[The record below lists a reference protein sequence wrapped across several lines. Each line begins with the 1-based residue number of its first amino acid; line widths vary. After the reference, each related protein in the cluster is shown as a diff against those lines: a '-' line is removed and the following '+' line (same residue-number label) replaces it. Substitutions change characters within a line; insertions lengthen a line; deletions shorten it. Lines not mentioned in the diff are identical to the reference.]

1 MKKETE
7 TPMSSLPSA
16 APSRSAPAAGAVN
29 VQALRA
35 SCSAC
40 SMHQLCL
47 PMGLDQ
53 GDMQRLEQ
61 VINRRRKVKRDE
73 TLYRLDDKFD
83 MLYAIRLGHF
93 KTFQHNPNGGQQI
106 TGFQMA
112 GELLGM
118 DAIGAGHHLCEAVA
132 LEDSEVCEI
141 PFASLEDLFRDMPAL
156 LRQFHRMM
164 SLEIS
169 REQRVMLTLGSM
181 TAQQKMAAFM
191 LNLSSRY
198 ASRGYSSTR
207 FQLRMTRE
215 EIGNYLGLAVE
226 SVSRLL
232 SGFKKTGVIEV
243 NHRDVELLD
252 LASLRAIAL
261 GNDPCA

>member
-1 MKKETE
+1 M
-7 TPMSSLPSA
+7 PSLSPSVPLRPSTGA
-16 APSRSAPAAGAVN
+16 A

-40 SMHQLCL
+40 GMHQLCL

-61 VINRRRKVKRDE
+61 VIDRRRKIRRDE
-73 TLYRLDDKFD
+73 TLYRIGDKFD

-93 KTFQHNPNGGQQI
+93 KTFQHTPNGGQQI

-141 PFASLEDLFRDMPAL
+141 PFASLEDLFADMPQL

-169 REQRVMLTLGSM
+169 REQRVMLALGSM
-181 TAQQKMAAFM
+181 TAQQKMAAF
-191 LNLSSRY
+191 LVNLSSRY
-198 ASRGYSSTR
+198 VSRGYSPTR

-232 SGFKKTGVIEV
+232 SGFKKAGSIDVS
-243 NHRDVELLD
+243 HRDVELLD
-252 LASLRAIAL
+252 LPALRALAL

>member
-1 MKKETE
+1 
-7 TPMSSLPSA
+7 MSSLPSP
-16 APSRSAPAAGAVN
+16 APASSRSTPAVN

-61 VINRRRKVKRDE
+61 VISRRRKVRRDE

-93 KTFQHNPNGGQQI
+93 KTFQRNSNGGEQI

-118 DAIGAGHHLCEAVA
+118 DAIGAGHHLCDAVA

-141 PFASLEDLFRDMPAL
+141 PFASLEDLFRDMPTL

-181 TAQQKMAAFM
+181 TAQQKMAAFL
-191 LNLSSRY
+191 LNLSTRY

-243 NHRDVELLD
+243 NHRDLELLD
-252 LASLRAIAL
+252 LPTLRAIAL

>member
-1 MKKETE
+1 
-7 TPMSSLPSA
+7 MSSLPAPTSA
-16 APSRSAPAAGAVN
+16 HAPPPLTLHT
-29 VQALRA
+29 LRA

-53 GDMQRLEQ
+53 DDMQRLEQ

-73 TLYRLDDKFD
+73 SLYRLNDKFD

-93 KTFQHNPNGGQQI
+93 KTFQSNTNGGQQI

-141 PFASLEDLFRDMPAL
+141 PFSRLEDLFRDMPTL

-181 TAQQKMAAFM
+181 TAQQKMAAFL

-198 ASRGYSSTR
+198 ASRGYSTTR

-232 SGFKKTGVIEV
+232 TNFKKTGVIEV
-243 NHRDVELLD
+243 NHRDVELSD
-252 LASLRAIAL
+252 LPTLRAIAL

>member
-1 MKKETE
+1 
-7 TPMSSLPSA
+7 MSSLPASTHKHS
-16 APSRSAPAAGAVN
+16 PPPVN
-29 VQALRA
+29 LHALRA

-53 GDMQRLEQ
+53 GDMQRLDQ
-61 VINRRRKVKRDE
+61 IIGRRRRIKRDQS
-73 TLYRLDDKFD
+73 LYRMGDAFD

-93 KTFQHNPNGGQQI
+93 KTYQVNSNGSQQI

-118 DAIGAGHHLCEAVA
+118 DAIGTGRHQCEAVA

-141 PFASLEDLFRDMPAL
+141 PFSRLEELFQDMPVL
-156 LRQFHRMM
+156 LRQFHRIM
-164 SLEIS
+164 SKEIS
-169 REQRVMLTLGSM
+169 REQGVMLTLNSM
-181 TAQQKMAAFM
+181 SAQQKLAAF
-191 LNLSSRY
+191 LVNLSTRY
-198 ASRGYSSTR
+198 ATRGYSASR

-232 SGFKKTGVIEV
+232 TNFKKSGVIEV
-243 NHRDVELLD
+243 NHRDVELCD
-252 LASLRAIAL
+252 LPTLRAVAL

>member
-1 MKKETE
+1 
-7 TPMSSLPSA
+7 MSSLSPSA
-16 APSRSAPAAGAVN
+16 LPRSAPGAT

-40 SMHQLCL
+40 GMHQLCL

-61 VINRRRKVKRDE
+61 VISRRRKVRRDE
-73 TLYRLDDKFD
+73 TLYRVNDKFD

-93 KTFQHNPNGGQQI
+93 KTFQHNLNGGQQI

-141 PFASLEDLFRDMPAL
+141 PFSNLEDLFRDMPML

-181 TAQQKMAAFM
+181 TAQQKMAAF
-191 LNLSSRY
+191 LVNLSSRY
-198 ASRGYSSTR
+198 MSRGYSSTR

-232 SGFKKTGVIEV
+232 SGFKKTGVIDV
-243 NHRDVELLD
+243 NHRELELLD
-252 LASLRAIAL
+252 LPALRSIAL
-261 GNDPCA
+261 GSDPCA